1 MKRDESTPASHRTPG
16 DNGEVEEVEK
26 QEAAVSRQEA
36 VDRLLDKLQTQL
48 LTDMTVK
55 GTVADYL
62 RLLQVRR
69 EFADER
75 PKEIEITW
83 VNSLGREDVD
93 EE

>member
-1 MKRDESTPASHRTPG
+1 MKQDESTPGSHRKPG

-26 QEAAVSRQEA
+26 HEPAVSRQEA
-36 VDRLLDKLQTQL
+36 VDRLLDKLQAHL
-48 LTDMTVK
+48 LDETAMK

>member
-1 MKRDESTPASHRTPG
+1 MEKDESTPVSHRMPG
-16 DNGEVEEVEK
+16 DSGGVEK
-26 QEAAVSRQEA
+26 VKKHEPPVSRQEA
-36 VDRLLDKLQTQL
+36 VDRLLDKLQAHL
-48 LTDMTVK
+48 LTDMPMK